1 MRFSAGASSDE
12 AGITTTGDMMNDPDC
27 LFCKFVSGK
36 IPANIV
42 YETEHVVAFRDIN
55 PKAPVH
61 ILIIPRRHIATINDI
76 EDSDAELVGML
87 VTAARDIAKKEG
99 TAEPGFRLTMNC
111 NKAAGQSV
119 FHLHLHLLGG
129 RNFAWPPG

>member
-1 MRFSAGASSDE
+1 
-12 AGITTTGDMMNDPDC
+12 MNDPDC

-42 YETEHVVAFRDIN
+42 YETEHVLAFRDIN
-55 PKAPVH
+55 PQAPTH

-76 EDSDAELVGML
+76 EDGDAELVGML
-87 VTAARDIAKKEG
+87 VTAARDIAKQEG
-99 TAEPGFRLTMNC
+99 TDAPGFRVTMNC

-119 FHLHLHLLGG
+119 FHLHLHLMGG